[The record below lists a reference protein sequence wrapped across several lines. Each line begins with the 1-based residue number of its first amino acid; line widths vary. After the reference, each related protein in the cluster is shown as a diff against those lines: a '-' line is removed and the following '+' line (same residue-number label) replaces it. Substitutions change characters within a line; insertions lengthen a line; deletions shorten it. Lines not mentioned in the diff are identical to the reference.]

1 MSSSELCVVD
11 RSRNRTPAWSSSS
24 SSDAIPVR
32 SPPVSYVYVSSVPE
46 TLQVK
51 GRILKTRFLGAQI
64 ELLLDVGEQKHI
76 IAHVPKGIVL
86 ASDFKE
92 GKDVYVGITAFQV
105 FPLN

>member
-1 MSSSELCVVD
+1 MSKARRGAVVATLAFALVGCVSETVRTVD
-11 RSRNRTPAWSSSS
+11 MTPPKQATTT
-24 SSDAIPVR
+24 
-32 SPPVSYVYVSSVPE
+32 VPE
-46 TLQVK
+46 
-51 GRILKTRFLGAQI
+51 

-92 GKDVYVGITAFQV
+92 GKQVYVGITAFQV